1 MDFGECVGKPSVD
14 DLPEVPKTR
23 LIVVICR
30 VPNSNNDQTSSMQ
43 LQHLYAD
50 GRHSEEPMDI
60 IEKYCGSK
68 VPYYLIAIY
77 TCNLM
82 QEELGEEYMG

>member
-1 MDFGECVGKPSVD
+1 
-14 DLPEVPKTR
+14 
-23 LIVVICR
+23 
-30 VPNSNNDQTSSMQ
+30 MQ

-50 GRHSEEPMDI
+50 GGHSEEPMDI

-68 VPYYLIAIY
+68 VPYCLIAIY